1 MRRRNFGLL
10 GRAALAPAAH
20 AQQGTRVSRIGYLGG
35 TCFAGVGA
43 LLIPG
48 LSPPSAAEEEEH
60 GARW

>member
-1 MRRRNFGLL
+1 MRRRNFSLVGKT
-10 GRAALAPAAH
+10 ALAPAAH

-43 LLIPG
+43 LFMPW